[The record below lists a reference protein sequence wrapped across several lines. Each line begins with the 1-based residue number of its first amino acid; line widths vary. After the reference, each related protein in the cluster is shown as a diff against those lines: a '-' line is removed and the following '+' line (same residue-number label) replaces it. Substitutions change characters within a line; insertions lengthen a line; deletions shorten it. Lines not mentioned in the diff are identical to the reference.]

1 MRENRFDP
9 LAVLKNILVFLA
21 ITAVVFAWT
30 MLVLLIVSFV
40 ALSYIKLRLDTMYI
54 ISAVVTACFDAA
66 YLIGKAYKKN
76 SRQANEKSLSFGEKN
91 GKNNTV
97 S

>member
-9 LAVLKNILVFLA
+9 LAVIKNILVFLA
-21 ITAVVFAWT
+21 ITGIVFAWT

-54 ISAVVTACFDAA
+54 ISAAVTACFDAA
-66 YLIGKAYKKN
+66 YLIGKAHKRREKWKK
-76 SRQANEKSLSFGEKN
+76 
-91 GKNNTV
+91 
-97 S
+97 